1 MTKLVG
7 AGFAS
12 ALSFVLLTVSPA
24 LGDRPAPPSGAPTLK
39 LASQLGPSRGGASGL
54 PRGYLPL
61 HARGYALAKAAAN
74 AKAGVGNGRPKPRP
88 GGGGGP
94 TIFNPPNVAPSFDG
108 TYESGVTPPDTTGAV
123 GPDRYIETVNTKY
136 AIYGRTGSLIN
147 GGSLSAL
154 TGISGGL
161 FGYNLSDPQMIWDA
175 KTGRFYYSAVYYD
188 LFLSSNGLAV
198 GWSKTATPTSSS
210 DFCQYAIDFGGELP
224 DYPKLGD
231 SSDFLLYGYNLYGNF
246 ASTYD
251 GSAFVTLNKPPAG

>member
-1 MTKLVG
+1 QASALKITRARHCAPRVGGSLYDKSDLWSAAMTKLVA

-12 ALSFVLLTVSPA
+12 GLSFVLLTVSPA

-108 TYESGVTPPDTTGAV
+108 T
-123 GPDRYIETVNTKY
+123 
-136 AIYGRTGSLIN
+136 
-147 GGSLSAL
+147 
-154 TGISGGL
+154 
-161 FGYNLSDPQMIWDA
+161 
-175 KTGRFYYSAVYYD
+175 
-188 LFLSSNGLAV
+188 
-198 GWSKTATPTSSS
+198 
-210 DFCQYAIDFGGELP
+210 
-224 DYPKLGD
+224 
-231 SSDFLLYGYNLYGNF
+231 
-246 ASTYD
+246 
-251 GSAFVTLNKPPAG
+251 